1 MAKTTQ
7 ALKIN
12 ASVALHLGAR
22 NEVQEAIFKGPL
34 AGAGTISKARIT
46 FNHAI
51 LARYDDPDYSAR
63 VTARIATIKAGLEK
77 LGDLTDWYVVAGA
90 VPVGEAEVLPDV
102 EPAQAA
108 AE

>member
-22 NEVQEAIFKGPL
+22 NEVHDAIFAGPL
-34 AGAGTISKARIT
+34 AGAGTISRARIT

-51 LARYDDPDYSAR
+51 AARYDDPAYSAR
-63 VTARIATIKAGLEK
+63 VTERIAAIKAGLEK
-77 LGDLTDWYVVAGA
+77 LGELTDWYVVAGA
-90 VPVGEAEVLPDV
+90 VPVGEAEVLPEVD
-102 EPAQAA
+102 PAGVAS
-108 AE
+108 